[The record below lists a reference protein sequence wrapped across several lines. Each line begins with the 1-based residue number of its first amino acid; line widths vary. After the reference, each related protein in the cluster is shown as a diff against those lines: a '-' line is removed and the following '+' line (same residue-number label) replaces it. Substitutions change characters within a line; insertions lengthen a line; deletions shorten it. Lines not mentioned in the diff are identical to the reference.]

1 VTPRRRSIADPQP
14 RITDRFSICVLEDA
28 DRRLLFV
35 KRSPQESLG
44 AGKWGFPA
52 GHIEDGETPRECAL
66 REMIEEIGQDHELVE
81 VNQVGPIRD
90 TFYGGQFEIHLFHFH
105 WLSGSVEL
113 NHEHTAFRW
122 VPAAEFENLD
132 VMLGIEQDIV
142 LLDIWPH
149 AMFDPA
155 RLAAGDALD

>member
-1 VTPRRRSIADPQP
+1 VIEDPQSSVSA
-14 RITDRFSICVLEDA
+14 RFSICALEDA
-28 DRRLLFV
+28 EGRLLFV
-35 KRSPQESLG
+35 KRSPEESLG

-52 GHIEDGETPRECAL
+52 GHIEAGETPRECAR
-66 REMIEEIGQDHELVE
+66 REMMEEIGQHHEIIE

-90 TFYGGQFEIHLFHFH
+90 TFYGGKFEINLFHFH
-105 WLSGSVEL
+105 WSSGTVEL
-113 NHEHTAFRW
+113 NHEHTAFTW
-122 VPAAEFENLD
+122 ASAAEFKKLD

-142 LLDIWPH
+142 LLGIWPR